1 MPSNSSSPR
10 TQGKRPADFTGLQSE
25 RLQEAKAAE
34 QADNAKRMAM
44 ITAVAQEEN
53 NTLVDY
59 TGSGEPLP
67 QVELKAVEVNAPY
80 RTIRV
85 NSKIEDMTYG
95 REVLDP
101 GDFKADPPRPPIM
114 GAITRYTF
122 EEGRSYRVTKDMAE
136 HLNRLGYIAY
146 MGA

>member
-1 MPSNSSSPR
+1 MPNSSPR

-25 RLQEAKAAE
+25 RLQAERAAE
-34 QADNAKRMAM
+34 QQDAANRMALL
-44 ITAVAQEEN
+44 TAQQQIESNV
-53 NTLVDY
+53 LVDY

-67 QVELKAVEVNAPY
+67 VAEVKPAEVNSPY

-101 GDFKADPPRPPIM
+101 GDLNGDPPRPPIM
-114 GAITRYTF
+114 GSITRYTF
-122 EEGRSYRVTKDMAE
+122 EEGRPYRVTKEMAD
-136 HLNRLGYIAY
+136 HLNRLGYLSY

>member
-1 MPSNSSSPR
+1 MPNSSPR

-25 RLQEAKAAE
+25 RLQQSKAAE
-34 QADNAKRMAM
+34 QQDAATRMALL
-44 ITAVAQEEN
+44 TAQQKIESE
-53 NTLVDY
+53 TLVDY

-67 QVELKAVEVNAPY
+67 EAVVKKAEVSSPY

-101 GDFKADPPRPPIM
+101 GDLDADPPRPPIM

-122 EEGRSYRVTKDMAE
+122 EEGRPYRVTREMAD
-136 HLNRLGYIAY
+136 HLNRLGYLSY
-146 MGA
+146 QGA